1 LGLLG
6 SYDSHLQ
13 KGNVLTAE
21 ETMVVSPLAGKPAE
35 PEMLVNV
42 PKLVTAYY
50 TEKPDPSIP
59 EQRVSF
65 GTSGHRGSAFKKAFN
80 EWHILAISQAIC
92 LYRKQQKID
101 GPLFLGMDTHALS
114 VPALASALEVLAAN
128 GIEVMLAEG
137 DEYTPTPAIS
147 LAILR
152 YNRGR
157 KTGLADGI
165 VITPSHNPPHDGGFK
180 YNPPNGGP
188 GEDIITSWIEAKANK
203 FLESGLKGVKR
214 ISFQKAL
221 RASTTHRYDYLNTYI
236 DELAQVVDMDI
247 IRESKISLGVD
258 PLGGAG
264 VHYWE
269 PIAERY
275 RLNLTVVNKA
285 VDPTFRFMTVDWD
298 GQIRMDPSSPY
309 AMQRLIDIKDRFEI
323 AWACDTD
330 HDRHGIVTQNAGL
343 LPPNHYLSV
352 AIYYLFQHRPKWR
365 KAAAVGKT
373 VVSSSMIDRVATK
386 LGRKLYE
393 VPVGF
398 KWFVDGLL
406 DGSLGF
412 GGEESA
418 GASFARLD
426 GSVWTTDK
434 DGMIL
439 ALLAAEI
446 TARMGRDPG
455 KIYSDLTREFGEP
468 VYERVEASATPEQ
481 KAVLEKLSPE
491 QVKIKDLAG
500 EKIQTILTNAPGNSA
515 PIGGLKV
522 VAESGWF
529 AARPSGTEDI
539 YKIYAESFRGED
551 HLLRILEESQGIIND
566 VLAVG
571 ASPGNGLR
579 KAHDRTEKR
588 S

>member
-1 LGLLG
+1 MAM
-6 SYDSHLQ
+6 
-13 KGNVLTAE
+13 K
-21 ETMVVSPLAGKPAE
+21 VSPFAGKPAE
-35 PEMLVNV
+35 PSMLVNV
-42 PKLVTAYY
+42 PKLITAYY
-50 TEKPDPSIP
+50 TEVPDPSVP
-59 EQRVSF
+59 EQRVAF
-65 GTSGHRGSAFKKAFN
+65 GTSGHRGSAFEKAFN

-92 LYRKQQKID
+92 LYRRQQKID

-114 VPALASALEVLAAN
+114 VPAFASALEVLAAN
-128 GIEVMLAEG
+128 GVEVMIAEE
-137 DEYTPTPAIS
+137 DEYTPTPVVS
-147 LAILR
+147 HAILT

-188 GEDIITSWIEAKANK
+188 AERAVTDWIEAKANE
-203 FLESGLKGVKR
+203 FLENGLRGVKR
-214 ISFQKAL
+214 IPFEKAL
-221 RASTTHRYDYLNTYI
+221 RASTTHRHDYLNAYVSDLGSVI
-236 DELAQVVDMDI
+236 DMDA
-247 IRESKISLGVD
+247 IRGAKISLGVD

-264 VHYWE
+264 VHYWG

-275 RLNLTVVNKA
+275 GLNLTVVNEA

-309 AMQRLIDIKDRFEI
+309 AMQRLIGLKDRFDI
-323 AWACDTD
+323 AFACDTD
-330 HDRHGIVTQNAGL
+330 HDRHGIVTRSAGL

-365 KAAAVGKT
+365 TDAAVGKT
-373 VVSSSMIDRVATK
+373 VVSSQMIDRVTAK

-418 GASFARLD
+418 GASFVRLD
-426 GSVWTTDK
+426 GTVWTTDK
-434 DGMIL
+434 DGIIP

-455 KIYSDLTREFGEP
+455 EIYRELTHEFGEP
-468 VYERVEASATPEQ
+468 VYDRVDAPATPEQ
-481 KAVLEKLSPE
+481 KEALKRLSPE
-491 QVKIKDLAG
+491 QVRLTDLAG
-500 EKIQTILTNAPGNSA
+500 EKIQTVLTRAPGN
-515 PIGGLKV
+515 
-522 VAESGWF
+522 
-529 AARPSGTEDI
+529 
-539 YKIYAESFRGED
+539 
-551 HLLRILEESQGIIND
+551 
-566 VLAVG
+566 G
-571 ASPGNGLR
+571 ASYRRDKSDGRERMVRGPSIRDRGYLQDLRRELPRSGSSSPHPGGGADHRQRGLGGF
-579 KAHDRTEKR
+579 A
-588 S
+588 